1 MELSPAF
8 TITLISSIVA
18 SGVQLT
24 VFVVLYKTL
33 KAIHVQNT
41 NHEKYFKNQAILD
54 KNILTFKFAD
64 WLASE
69 VKYYSPLYENNK
81 DRKYILSQAERDDHL
96 IAMAKKV
103 ITLCISEVVDVDIL
117 KDELERLI
125 ATLHTLEP
133 EPTEIIV
140 ELRKLL

>member
-1 MELSPAF
+1 MELSTSF

-33 KAIHVQNT
+33 KAVNVQNSH
-41 NHEKYFKNQAILD
+41 HEIFFELQRINDRYL
-54 KNILTFKFAD
+54 LTFKFAD
-64 WLASE
+64 WLSTE

-81 DRKYILSQAERDDHL
+81 DRQYILNPEEINSHL
-96 IAMAKKV
+96 IAMANKT
-103 ITLCISEVVDVDIL
+103 ITLCKDDTVDVDII
-117 KDELERLI
+117 KDEIERLI
-125 ATLHTLEP
+125 ITLKSFKP
-133 EPTEIIV
+133 EPVEVIV